1 MFRRRLQF
9 ALTLLAAAAVLQGA
23 MAWWAIDV
31 ATNHVQRGRVASD
44 VLGTFLELSANKQRL
59 RTWVSQA
66 MVDPAADPLLRDRLL
81 TDMASALER
90 IRSLSQQGMATDGA
104 DAQHDTEA
112 QRRLE
117 ALDVLGATVRQIH
130 TAAHALPP
138 HAASPESLALLSKA
152 FDVSQGRD
160 LRTVLAECIA
170 REQVVLVRERAA
182 ADRSLS
188 LVRGLALGATLALG
202 LTAALLSLYFARALR
217 RPLEELR
224 AGAEA
229 LQQGDL
235 GHRIAYAEHDEFG
248 DVARTMNAMA
258 DELARHGRQE
268 ADARQRLEALVRERT
283 SELQQAL
290 HRTQLHDA
298 RRRQLFADI
307 SHELRTPTTAIRGEA
322 EIALRGRAKPIDEY
336 QLALGHIAE
345 SSKHL
350 GKVIDD
356 LLGLARQDMDA
367 LSLQRHP
374 LSALQPLD
382 EALAQTRGLADLR
395 GIQLVVTGD
404 TPADRQL
411 MGDNQRL
418 RQLFV
423 VVLDNAVCYSPDG
436 STVHITHGVGTSLSG
451 DPVWEVCVRDEGIG
465 IEPDELAQ
473 VFQRGFRG
481 EQARHVRPE
490 GQGVGLS
497 IAQELAQAH
506 GGMLDIDSGEAG
518 TEVHCVLPLL
528 QAAGAAP

>member
-44 VLGTFLELSANKQRL
+44 VLGNFLELSAHKQRL

-66 MVDPAADPLLRDRLL
+66 MLDPAADPLLRDRLL

-90 IRSLSQQGMATDGA
+90 IRSLSRQGMASDGV
-104 DAQHDTEA
+104 DVQHDAEA

-117 ALDVLGATVRQIH
+117 ALDVLDATVQHIR
-130 TAAHALPP
+130 TAANAL
-138 HAASPESLALLSKA
+138 SPQSANREALTRLGKA
-152 FDVSQGRD
+152 FDVSEGRD
-160 LRTVLAECIA
+160 LRTVLAESIA
-170 REQVVLVRERAA
+170 REQVAVVRERAA

-217 RPLEELR
+217 QPLEELR
-224 AGAEA
+224 TGAEA

-235 GHRIAYAEHDEFG
+235 GHRIAYARHDEFG
-248 DVARTMNAMA
+248 DVARTMNTMA
-258 DELARHGRQE
+258 DELARHGRQQ

-367 LSLQRHP
+367 LSLQPHP
-374 LSALQPLD
+374 LAALQPLT
-382 EALAQTRGLADLR
+382 EALAQTRGMADQR
-395 GIQLVVTGD
+395 GIRLEVRGD
-404 TPADRQL
+404 TPADQQL
-411 MGDNQRL
+411 LGDLQRL
-418 RQLFV
+418 RQLFL
-423 VVLDNAVCYSPDG
+423 VVLDNAVSYSPDG
-436 STVHITHGVGTSLSG
+436 STVQIVHGVSASLKG
-451 DPVWEVCVRDEGIG
+451 EPVWVVCVRDEGIG
-465 IEPDELAQ
+465 IQPDELRQ

-481 EQARHVRPE
+481 EQARGIRPE
-490 GQGVGLS
+490 GHGLGLS
-497 IAQELAQAH
+497 IAQDLARAH
-506 GGMLDIDSGEAG
+506 GGMLDIDSSETG

-528 QAAGAAP
+528 PAMEGAT